1 MVHYESLSE
10 EALCDLIK
18 KKDDKAFEYI
28 HSLYNDKVRNFI
40 LSKCSNY
47 LVAEEITQITW
58 VKVWNKIGSFRNK
71 SKLFTWIC
79 RIAFNA
85 FYDYK
90 RKYKREV
97 FFEDL
102 TGESGSDEEQ
112 MLARFSPEVETPLKN
127 LEEKDE
133 FSYKSKRFNQI
144 LDNLSEEKKEMA
156 DLVLLQG
163 MSYEQASKK
172 ANVPI
177 GTVMSRVYYLRKELQ
192 RNWNV

>member
-10 EALCDLIK
+10 EELCDLIK
-18 KKDDKAFEYI
+18 KRDQKAFEYV

-40 LSKCSNY
+40 ASKCSDY
-47 LVAEEITQITW
+47 LLAEEITQIAW
-58 VKVWNKIGSFRNK
+58 VKVWNKIDGFQNK

-90 RKYKREV
+90 RKHKREV
-97 FFEDL
+97 FFEDI
-102 TGESGSDEEQ
+102 TEDDQDEER
-112 MLARFSPEVETPLKN
+112 MLAKFSVEVRTPSKN

-133 FSYKSKRFNQI
+133 FSYKSKKFNKI
-144 LDNLSEEKKEMA
+144 LDGLSEEKKEMA

-192 RNWNV
+192 RNWDV

>member
-1 MVHYESLSE
+1 
-10 EALCDLIK
+10 
-18 KKDDKAFEYI
+18 
-28 HSLYNDKVRNFI
+28 
-40 LSKCSNY
+40 
-47 LVAEEITQITW
+47 
-58 VKVWNKIGSFRNK
+58 
-71 SKLFTWIC
+71 
-79 RIAFNA
+79 
-85 FYDYK
+85 
-90 RKYKREV
+90 
-97 FFEDL
+97 
-102 TGESGSDEEQ
+102 